1 MYEKD
6 KARYEKEMKLYAKE
20 KLSKEPTKLLKMKKP
35 KSKKTPKV
43 TEHTK
48 SPPNL
53 VDSAQ
58 TSTAVDTGSLVT
70 ESPTSQFNLLNNL
83 PFANLPS
90 PMVDIGG
97 DNDDDS
103 FHSFGYNTV

>member
-6 KARYEKEMKLYAKE
+6 KARYEKEMKQYAKE

-48 SPPNL
+48 SPPDL

-58 TSTAVDTGSLVT
+58 TSTAIDAGSLVT